1 MDERSFRQM
10 QEDVERSADQ
20 AGERAGGALSG
31 KFGAALSALP
41 GLALATGA
49 AVGAALIGAGKA
61 ALDIASQAQQGILD
75 MQAQLG
81 VTAETAA
88 VLGDQAKEVF
98 ANNFGDSLAQA
109 NEMVIEVRKQMKG
122 LKDDELGSVTSGV
135 AALSDTFKTDLGET
149 AQAANVLME
158 KFGLT
163 SQEALDFVAKGLQD
177 GLNNSGDFLG
187 TISEYGVQ
195 FENGKV
201 SASEFY
207 SVLKTGQQAGALGT
221 DKAADAF
228 KEFTVRIQDGSK
240 TTADSLKSIGI
251 DSEALAKKMATGQ
264 VTTGEAFNLV
274 IGKLREVK
282 DQNQLMQAGTGL
294 LGTQFEDL
302 GKKGALALDTTKTK
316 ASDLDGATAKVNE
329 RYNTLG
335 QLMQGA
341 WRQVLLQLEPVGN
354 LLLSLGNEA
363 MPVVK
368 AALTQLGPVVTQVI
382 TFLVNGFRQGR
393 EAAGQFAQQFGPQI
407 ERAVATVTPV
417 VQAIGPL
424 FKSVFTLIQT
434 LWETVLKPVLT
445 AVAPLVSGAVTTI
458 GNVLNLVVRTVT
470 GVVTAISSL
479 LRGDLGGAVR
489 AVEGIFGD
497 MVTFAV
503 RQFRNMASTLL
514 GLIRNLAPDM
524 AEAAGD
530 ILRGLIRGS
539 VGDNFSSMSSQT
551 GKINSRPHQA

>member
-1 MDERSFRQM
+1 MTGGGGAGGPASRVYVEVAGRVDERSFRQM

-479 LRGDLGGAVR
+479 LRGTWAALCALWKGFS
-489 AVEGIFGD
+489 GIWSPS
-497 MVTFAV
+497 
-503 RQFRNMASTLL
+503 R
-514 GLIRNLAPDM
+514 
-524 AEAAGD
+524 
-530 ILRGLIRGS
+530 S
-539 VGDNFSSMSSQT
+539 V
-551 GKINSRPHQA
+551 NSATWPARFWD